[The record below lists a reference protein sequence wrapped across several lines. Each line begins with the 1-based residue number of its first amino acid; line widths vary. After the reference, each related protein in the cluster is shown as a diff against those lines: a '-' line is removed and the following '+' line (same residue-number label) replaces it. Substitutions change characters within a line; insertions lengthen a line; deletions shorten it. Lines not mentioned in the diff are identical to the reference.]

1 MENHH
6 AINGTTHYFNGH
18 FQVRKLWM
26 FTRGYG
32 YLLTQ
37 PAIYILLYIKKST
50 FFNKTIFKGDPARWG
65 RWSFSEAQSWV
76 MGIFFGQ
83 ELGCDMDLNNL
94 PMKKCIK
101 IIKNSQNFSKTFKTG
116 RQLVNHPAM
125 ASKRQSYAQGIAAGF
140 SSFQEGFSLLHA
152 VSLE

>member
-1 MENHH
+1 M
-6 AINGTTHYFNGH
+6 
-18 FQVRKLWM
+18 
-26 FTRGYG
+26 
-32 YLLTQ
+32 
-37 PAIYILLYIKKST
+37 
-50 FFNKTIFKGDPARWG
+50 G
-65 RWSFSEAQSWV
+65 RWSFSEAQV
-76 MGIFFGQ
+76 GNGDFFCQ
-83 ELGCDMDLNNL
+83 QLGCDMDLNNL

-101 IIKNSQNFSKTFKTG
+101 NSQNFSKTG